1 MKNWHRV
8 LNKNDKYSRHFLKLV
23 SLFFACFLWF
33 YVLNS
38 EPQVVEQLLTLSLKS
53 PKGLSVSNIVPAKI
67 KVKLKGSRAFV
78 RNVVEREE
86 KIYLNLKNYPYKKKG
101 GFNVLLTPNDVS
113 VPFGVE
119 VISVSPDNFKVKLE
133 KRITKKLTI
142 KASLVGSLPTDLNL
156 IKKTLEPATVLVSG
170 PIEVMRK
177 ISKVVTSPIDIT
189 NLQGKGELKISLGQM
204 DSRVESN
211 RASAITFKYIVKPR
225 KANLTLKKV
234 KIRFLTT
241 STRLKSKSKYVSLDV
256 LAPEGVRITASSV
269 QVIADVPDK
278 KGVHRVKLRAK
289 LPEGIHLLQ
298 INPQSINVTIR

>member
-1 MKNWHRV
+1 MKSWHRV

-38 EPQVVEQLLTLSLKS
+38 EPQEVEQMLNLSLKS

-67 KVKLKGSRAFV
+67 RVKLKGSRAFI
-78 RNVVEREE
+78 RNVIQREE
-86 KIYLNLKNYPYKKKG
+86 QIYLNLKNYPYKKKG

-119 VISVSPDNFKVKLE
+119 VISLSPDNFKVQLE
-133 KRITKKLTI
+133 KKISKKLPI
-142 KASLVGSLPTDLNL
+142 KPNLVGALPTDLKL
-156 IKKTLEPATVLVSG
+156 IKKKLVPSSVLVSG

-177 ISKVVTSPIDIT
+177 ISKITTSPIDIS
-189 NLQGKGELKISLGQM
+189 NLQGVGDLKISLGEL
-204 DSRVESN
+204 DSRVKSE
-211 RASAITFKYIVKPR
+211 RATAITFKYSVKPR

-234 KIRFLTT
+234 KIRFLST
-241 STRLKSKSKYVSLDV
+241 STKIKSKNKYVSLDV
-256 LAPEGVRITASSV
+256 LAPEGARITASNV

-278 KGVHRVKLRAK
+278 RGTHRVKLRAK

-298 INPQSINVTIR
+298 INPQSINVSIR